1 MVLKN
6 TPCVPSK
13 FSELQFIIQLFC
25 GLRKLLFLEELT
37 AIINHSL
44 KRSVSEVDQQRKVNI
59 PQHSL
64 FPLLICDVEVI
75 SCLLCLVLAI
85 LRYSL
90 N

>member
-1 MVLKN
+1 MALKN
-6 TPCVPSK
+6 TPCVPNK
-13 FSELQFIIQLFC
+13 FSELQFITQLFC
-25 GLRKLLFLEELT
+25 GLCKLLCLEELS

-44 KRSVSEVDQQRKVNI
+44 KRSVSAVDQQRKVNI
-59 PQHSL
+59 PQHSV
-64 FPLLICDVEVI
+64 FPLLICDLEVI